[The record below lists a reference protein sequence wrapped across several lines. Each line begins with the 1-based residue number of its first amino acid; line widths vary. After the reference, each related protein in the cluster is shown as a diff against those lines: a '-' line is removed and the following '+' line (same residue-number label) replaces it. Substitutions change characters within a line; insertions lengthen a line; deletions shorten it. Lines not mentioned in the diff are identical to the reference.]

1 MAKVRTFD
9 SEVLH
14 EHYKN
19 AEPLDLTW
27 LSKPSRHQFR
37 WRCTENR
44 WHTSK
49 RQIRSGVV
57 LAKTNQRN
65 TPRDM
70 YVSTSAWLN
79 PVDLPKIKDT
89 KSPHP
94 ILLDHLI
101 VFDIDI
107 PPFSRANMEKARTA
121 AVELLDW
128 VEKKYDF
135 QRVHLVFSGS
145 KGFHLIFREKDR
157 SLFGIEDPR
166 KREHAVRDA
175 RKSLLEEVIAA
186 GHPVDKGITAD
197 TRRIIRLPGSI
208 HGSTGWKCTII
219 DEKLLRTPFKK
230 WMKTLPRHPDSITM
244 PRWARAPRIKKKKSK
259 LADKTKPEALEPAPH
274 TSLELST
281 HVPGTKDRS
290 AIIGWLPKSWG
301 SIEKTVEIAMIH
313 VNERKLGPAFFWTD
327 QRAVLMMLPRAFP
340 RPQAAKMCRK
350 IGLRRTAF
358 SIETGDHHWVRISPR
373 QWDDIGWE
381 EDIEA
386 LGILGQET
394 MDQCAAPWSAAHL
407 EMANRLEL
415 PFDIGVQ
422 DRSGDP
428 IPTIRAVRRS

>member
-19 AEPLDLTW
+19 AEPLNLTW

-49 RQIRSGVV
+49 RQIRSGDV
-57 LAKTNQRN
+57 LTKTTQRN

-107 PPFSRANMEKARTA
+107 PPFSRANMEKARKA

-128 VEKKYDF
+128 VEKMHEF
-135 QRVHLVFSGS
+135 ERVHLVFSGS

-166 KREHAVRDA
+166 KREQAVRNA

-219 DEKLLRTPFKK
+219 DEDVLRTPFKK
-230 WMKTLPRHPDSITM
+230 WMKTLPRHPNSIPM
-244 PRWARAPRIKKKKSK
+244 PRWGKTPSKKKKISK
-259 LADKTKPEALEPAPH
+259 PKEKKKPIGRA
-274 TSLELST
+274 
-281 HVPGTKDRS
+281 HV
-290 AIIGWLPKSWG
+290 
-301 SIEKTVEIAMIH
+301 
-313 VNERKLGPAFFWTD
+313 
-327 QRAVLMMLPRAFP
+327 
-340 RPQAAKMCRK
+340 
-350 IGLRRTAF
+350 
-358 SIETGDHHWVRISPR
+358 
-373 QWDDIGWE
+373 
-381 EDIEA
+381 
-386 LGILGQET
+386 
-394 MDQCAAPWSAAHL
+394 
-407 EMANRLEL
+407 
-415 PFDIGVQ
+415 
-422 DRSGDP
+422 
-428 IPTIRAVRRS
+428 

>member
-14 EHYKN
+14 EHYKI

-37 WRCTENR
+37 WRCTKNR

-49 RQIRSGVV
+49 RQIRSGEV
-57 LAKTNQRN
+57 LTKTTHRH

-79 PVDLPKIKDT
+79 PVGLPKIKDI

-107 PPFSRANMEKARTA
+107 PPFSRANMEKARKA

-128 VEKKYDF
+128 VERSHDF
-135 QRVHLVFSGS
+135 ERIHLVFSGS
-145 KGFHLIFREKDR
+145 KGFHLIFRENDR

-166 KREHAVRDA
+166 KREKAVRDA

-219 DEKLLRTPFKK
+219 DEEVLRTPFKR
-230 WMKTLPRHPDSITM
+230 WRKTLPRHSDSIPM
-244 PRWARAPRIKKKKSK
+244 PRWAKTPSNKKKRSKPADKSK
-259 LADKTKPEALEPAPH
+259 PAVLEPAPH
-274 TSLELST
+274 TSLELSS

-313 VNERKLGPAFFWTD
+313 VNERHLGPAFFWTD
-327 QRAVLMMLPRAFP
+327 QEAVLMMLPRAFP
-340 RPQAAKMCRK
+340 RPQAAKICRK
-350 IGLRRTAF
+350 IGLSRTAF

-373 QWDDIGWE
+373 QWDDTGWE
-381 EDIEA
+381 GDIEA
-386 LGILGQET
+386 LGILGQDS
-394 MDQCAAPWSAAHL
+394 MNLCAAPWSAAHL

-415 PFDIGVQ
+415 PFEIGEQ
-422 DRSGDP
+422 DRSGEP
-428 IPTIRAVRRS
+428 VPTIRAVRRN